1 VNRFLRFAPWLAIL
15 MIAVLSLAPGGWRP
29 YAAQSILTERFVVY
43 FLSALIL
50 TIRFPRPA
58 AGIEI
63 AAWLSIYAGS
73 LEILQLLIPGRLG
86 HYSDFVMSS
95 LGALCGVAFGLLATI
110 WWEHRHSHA
119 ADGSPDKLESSDG
132 PEDMAH
138 TRL

>member
-1 VNRFLRFAPWLAIL
+1 MRLAPWLAIL
-15 MIAVLSLAPGGWRP
+15 LIAALSLAPGEWRP
-29 YAAQSILTERFVVY
+29 YAGQSILTERFVVY
-43 FLSALIL
+43 FLAALIL

-86 HYSDFVMSS
+86 RYGDFVMSS

-110 WWEHRHSHA
+110 WWEHWRGHA
-119 ADGSPDKLESSDG
+119 GRTGDNPYDRSRSS
-132 PEDMAH
+132 EDIAH